1 MRGSSFY
8 GRISKMNKQEMSV
21 AFEEDRSRLEAVLR
35 RRLPPILLS
44 RMDYEDVMQETFA
57 AAERRM
63 DYFSSNPEVPVY
75 FKFRK
80 VLLQTIADLE
90 RRHLKAES
98 RDAYRDV
105 EVEAAE
111 DVPADVTS
119 PLSRVDRD
127 ERYRLLR
134 AAVDALDEDDR
145 QIIVL
150 RHFDGYGNNECA
162 EILGI
167 EPKAASIRHTRAL
180 QRLEAKLKEV
190 SCFRNP

>member
-1 MRGSSFY
+1 MD
-8 GRISKMNKQEMSV
+8 KQGMAL
-21 AFEEDRSRLEAVLR
+21 AFAENRSRLEGILR

-57 AAERRM
+57 EAERRM
-63 DYFSSNPEVPVY
+63 DYFSSNLEVPLY

-105 EVEAAE
+105 EIEAAAE
-111 DVPADVTS
+111 VPADVTS

-134 AAVDALDEDDR
+134 AAVGALDENDR

-180 QRLEAKLKEV
+180 ERLETKLKEV
-190 SCFRNP
+190 SCFQTL